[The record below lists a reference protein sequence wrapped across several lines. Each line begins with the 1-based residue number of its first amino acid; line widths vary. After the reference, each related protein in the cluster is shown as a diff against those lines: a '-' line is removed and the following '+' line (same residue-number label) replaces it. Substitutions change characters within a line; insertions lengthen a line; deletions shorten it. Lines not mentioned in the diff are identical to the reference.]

1 MWKKTLGEQAD
12 ARVGAEE
19 GSVDGFEPS
28 VEVVSTRFRSITNP
42 VAINSQL
49 ALRHFVGLAGVG
61 VAYRGVGTSEAPK
74 NRPNRCIVR
83 QRGGR

>member
-1 MWKKTLGEQAD
+1 VWKRTLGEQAD

-19 GSVDGFEPS
+19 GSVDGFEYGGG
-28 VEVVSTRFRSITNP
+28 STRFRSITNP

-61 VAYRGVGTSEAPK
+61 VAHRGVDTSDGTPK
-74 NRPNRCIVR
+74 NAEPVR
-83 QRGGR
+83 RFVDGR